1 MSKKIDRIIPFI
13 YLLLCIVIAFLRIP
27 FWDEARAWLIAQNCN
42 LFQFLDMMKL
52 ECHLFIWYLVI
63 APFAKLNLFYPYSI
77 YIINA
82 LFAFFAIFVLWKK
95 APFSNLEKFLITFS
109 VPFLLLWGVVARCYS
124 VGILFLFFAL
134 VFYKIR
140 FKRPYMY
147 FLMLSLTMN
156 TSVMAFIGGFYLSV
170 IFLFENLRK
179 KEFIKLFLIFF
190 ITLIVVFIQVFLIN
204 PDYLK
209 QAS

>member
-95 APFSNLEKFLITFS
+95 APFSGAFFGLTL
-109 VPFLLLWGVVARCYS
+109 A
-124 VGILFLFFAL
+124 FLFDRSFGHFICSA
-134 VFYKIR
+134 FYIR
-140 FKRPYMY
+140 M
-147 FLMLSLTMN
+147 
-156 TSVMAFIGGFYLSV
+156 
-170 IFLFENLRK
+170 
-179 KEFIKLFLIFF
+179 
-190 ITLIVVFIQVFLIN
+190 
-204 PDYLK
+204 
-209 QAS
+209 